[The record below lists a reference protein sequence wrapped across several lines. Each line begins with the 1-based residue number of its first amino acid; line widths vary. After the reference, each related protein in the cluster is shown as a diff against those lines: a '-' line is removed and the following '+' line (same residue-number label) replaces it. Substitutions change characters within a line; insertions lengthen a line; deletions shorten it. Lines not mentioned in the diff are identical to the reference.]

1 MLSCHF
7 TECTLL
13 RRCKNESRRFQYR
26 CFDPRKNCEHD
37 KVCSFTLN
45 KIKLS
50 LVRQLKM
57 SKQRDSINFHLKVKL
72 NVYYLKTLFCA
83 KKRALKGC

>member
-26 CFDPRKNCEHD
+26 CFDPNCEHD

-50 LVRQLKM
+50 FVRQLKM
-57 SKQRDSINFHLKVKL
+57 SKQRDSINSHLKVKL
-72 NVYYLKTLFCA
+72 NVYYLKDPILCQKEST
-83 KKRALKGC
+83 

>member
-13 RRCKNESRRFQYR
+13 RRFKNESCRFQYR

-37 KVCSFTLN
+37 RVCSFTLN

-57 SKQRDSINFHLKVKL
+57 SKQRDSINSHLKVKL
-72 NVYYLKTLFCA
+72 NVYYLKDPILCQKEST
-83 KKRALKGC
+83 